1 MRLPKNNGQAR
12 ELHGKLEAAVDAFQ
26 MERSRQE
33 ERHAANEARWL
44 LEIDRGRQAAKET
57 AKDHER
63 QIKELRVQLSQVQ
76 GQRDELKR
84 DLSESRADLRRT
96 ESARTLAEKRL
107 AGVVLKAVK
116 TARSAAQKSAEAGR
130 PANSKR
136 RR

>member
-1 MRLPKNNGQAR
+1 
-12 ELHGKLEAAVDAFQ
+12 